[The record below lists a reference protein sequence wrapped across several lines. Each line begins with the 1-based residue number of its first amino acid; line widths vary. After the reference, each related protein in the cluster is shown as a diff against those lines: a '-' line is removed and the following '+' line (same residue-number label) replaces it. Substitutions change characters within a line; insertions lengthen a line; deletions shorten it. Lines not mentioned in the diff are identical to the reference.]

1 MKIDQL
7 ESFLLQ
13 LPEHDRARLAE
24 RLIESLGEEGDI
36 EEAWYDEAER
46 RLAELESGHA
56 KAVPAE
62 EVFASLRAILK
73 E

>member
-7 ESFLLQ
+7 ESLLLQ

-24 RLIESLGEEGDI
+24 RLIESLDSEGDI

-46 RLAELESGHA
+46 RLAQLESGQVR
-56 KAVPAE
+56 AVPAD
-62 EVFASLRAILK
+62 EVFASLSAILK

>member
-24 RLIESLGEEGDI
+24 RLIESLDDDGDL
-36 EEAWYDEAER
+36 EQAWYDEAER
-46 RLAELESGHA
+46 RLAQLESGEA
-56 KAVPAE
+56 KAVPAG